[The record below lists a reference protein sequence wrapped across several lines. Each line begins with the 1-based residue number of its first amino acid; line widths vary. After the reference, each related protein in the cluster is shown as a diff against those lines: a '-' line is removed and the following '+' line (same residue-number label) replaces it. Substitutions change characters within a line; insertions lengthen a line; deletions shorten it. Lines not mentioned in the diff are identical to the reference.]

1 MADTDELFL
10 RFVGPL
16 YKYIIETSS
25 RVPISDYYNTK
36 TGNMVGFKARSVVG
50 GHWMKVLMD
59 NFDKT
64 KVPSTGISSAV
75 TANVSRHL
83 SYYNLNGVKMSA
95 PVKGVNIVKDE
106 KGDARK
112 IVME

>member
-1 MADTDELFL
+1 MSPDTETFL
-10 RFVGPL
+10 KFSDLV
-16 YKYIIETSS
+16 YKYVNETKS
-25 RVPISDYYNTK
+25 RVPISDWYWTNS
-36 TGNMVGFKARSVVG
+36 GDMRGFRARSVIG

-75 TANVSRHL
+75 TDNVSGHL

-95 PVKGVNIVKDE
+95 PVKGVNIVKDD